1 MQLKSS
7 ILSSLILPGGAG
19 FRGPGPAAVAL
30 GPATAAASMLLL
42 LLLLLLLG
50 RRKLQWYSWPA
61 RLHGR
66 CISIE
71 MVQTQLFPFPFH
83 LGPTD
88 SDKDG
93 GDRLL

>member
-7 ILSSLILPGGAG
+7 ILSSLILPGGPG
-19 FRGPGPAAVAL
+19 FRRPGPAAVAL
-30 GPATAAASMLLL
+30 GPAAAAAAML

-50 RRKLQWYSWPA
+50 RRKLQRYSWPA

-88 SDKDG
+88 NDKDG